1 MTFRTVAVGYGLP
14 LIAAL
19 LITVPLMVWDGMPL
33 WAALSVIGAM
43 LAGAG
48 LADLIMWEVSKP

>member
-1 MTFRTVAVGYGLP
+1 MRVIGYGLP
-14 LIAAL
+14 SVAAL
-19 LITVPLMVWDGMPL
+19 LITVPLMVWEEMPL

-48 LADLIMWEVSKP
+48 LADLVMREVSKL